1 MERFVMECDTLSP
14 KELFQ
19 KDVRYLIPTFQ
30 RPYVWGHEE
39 QWEPLWD
46 DVRNT
51 AERFLEELDKVGE
64 EQRPQAERNTP
75 SHFLGALV
83 FQQQPTSTTEIDQR
97 HVIDGQQRLTTL
109 QLLLDAAQEVFEDTG
124 HKSEARR
131 LSKLVRNDE
140 DLVDSQA
147 DYEFK
152 VWPTRVDRE
161 AFRHAMTNGLA
172 VDAFQ
177 DSRVVQAHQF
187 FQLQI
192 EEWLKSEDSSL
203 NQRAAAL
210 ETTLTGLLQMV
221 VIDLELKDDS
231 NIIFETL
238 NARGTPLIES
248 DLIKNFILYTA
259 KASGKDEEQI
269 YENYWKH
276 LDDGWWREDARTGR
290 LVRPRVDV
298 FLNYWLSMRT
308 VSEIAANKVFESFEN
323 YAKPKDIESVAADI
337 KRVGDTYRQFEIDS
351 VPDEVQFWYRI
362 RTMEAGVVTPLL
374 LLVCS
379 ASADQLAPDRRLRS
393 LKTIES
399 FLVRRMICRLT
410 AKDYNRLFLEL
421 AEVIQR
427 RGLEFADE
435 IVNEFLKNQTA
446 DSREWPTDV
455 TLKDAI
461 VQLPIYRLLTR
472 NRLRMVLEGI
482 EGAMRGSKAEES
494 NVPRNLT
501 IEHLM
506 PQEWREHWPLPSDQT
521 DAETHTIDRNR
532 MIHTV
537 GNLTLV
543 NNRLNPSLSNGPWT
557 EKKDGLGDHSVLFLN
572 KELLAD
578 VDSDTWSEETIQQ
591 RSVRLA
597 KIASQVWPGP

>member
-1 MERFVMECDTLSP
+1 MECDTLSP

-30 RPYVWGHEE
+30 RPYVWSQAE

-51 AERFLEELDKVGE
+51 AERFLEELNKVGV

-83 FQQQPTSTTEIDQR
+83 FQQQPTSTTDIDQR

-109 QLLLDAAQEVFEDTG
+109 QLLLDAAQEVLEDTG
-124 HKSEARR
+124 QRSEARR

-152 VWPTRVDRE
+152 VWPTRVDQE

-172 VDAFQ
+172 VDDYR
-177 DSRVVQAHQF
+177 DSQVVQAHQY

-192 EEWLKSEDSSL
+192 EEWLKSEDSSQ
-203 NQRAAAL
+203 NERAAAL

-269 YENYWKH
+269 YENYWKY

-337 KRVGDTYRQFEIDS
+337 KRVGDTYRHFEVES
-351 VPDEVQFWYRI
+351 VPEETQFWYRF

-374 LLVCS
+374 LLICS
-379 ASADQLAPDRRLRS
+379 ATADQLAPDRRLRS

-399 FLVRRMICRLT
+399 FLVRRMVCRLT
-410 AKDYNRLFLEL
+410 AKDYNRLFLDL
-421 AEVIQR
+421 AEVIQQ

-435 IVNEFLKNQTA
+435 VVTEFLKTQTA
-446 DSREWPTDV
+446 DAREWPTDAMF
-455 TLKDAI
+455 KNAF

-482 EGAMRGSKAEES
+482 EGAMRGSKTEES

-506 PQEWREHWPLPSDQT
+506 PQEWKEHWPLPSDQT
-521 DAETHTIDRNR
+521 DTETHSNDRNR
-532 MIHTV
+532 LIHTS

-543 NNRLNPSLSNGPWT
+543 NNRLNPSLSNGPWA
-557 EKKDGLGDHSVLFLN
+557 EKRNGLSDHSVLFLN

-578 VDSDTWSEETIQQ
+578 SDSETWNEETIQE
-591 RSVRLA
+591 RGDRLGQ
-597 KIASQVWPGP
+597 IASQVWPGP